1 MHILHVTCAHIK
13 SMGLCVVGGNQ
24 GRMPLDGDDDLLT
37 IDVGDPRWKELIEFD
52 AKLFKKKNLRLLTP
66 EARVLLHLMMSGP
79 VRVNEAMQVA
89 ATSYKGFY
97 AVMERLKQ
105 AGLISI
111 SKDDKDHRVRNL
123 DIER

>member
-1 MHILHVTCAHIK
+1 M
-13 SMGLCVVGGNQ
+13 VGEESGTHAA
-24 GRMPLDGDDDLLT
+24 DAVDDLLT
-37 IDVGDPRWKELIEFD
+37 INVGDPRWKELIEFD
-52 AKLFKKKNLRLLTP
+52 AKLFRKKNLRLLTP

-105 AGLISI
+105 AGLINI

>member
-1 MHILHVTCAHIK
+1 
-13 SMGLCVVGGNQ
+13 MGRCVVGGNQ
-24 GRMPLDGDDDLLT
+24 GRMPLDGDDLLT
-37 IDVGDPRWKELIEFD
+37 IDVSDPRWKELIEFD

-79 VRVNEAMQVA
+79 VRVNEAIQVA